1 LEVKVGSRAEAE
13 PGAAADGGCLTGF
26 WEFQLAVAPAA
37 AKLCRS
43 PEMQM
48 KTVLRNT
55 LAVIVGLVVGGTVNM
70 ALIVV
75 GPHVIPPP
83 AGVDVTD
90 PQSLSNSMHLFEPK
104 HFVFPFLAHAL
115 GTLTGVLL
123 AFLVAASY
131 RSVIAYAIGGFFLVG
146 GIAAAFMIPAPV
158 WFIILDLAAAYI
170 PMAWLATQLGRR
182 IIGGAGAS
190 KT

>member
-1 LEVKVGSRAEAE
+1 M
-13 PGAAADGGCLTGF
+13 T
-26 WEFQLAVAPAA
+26 
-37 AKLCRS
+37 
-43 PEMQM
+43 
-48 KTVLRNT
+48 
-55 LAVIVGLVVGGTVNM
+55 LVVVS
-70 ALIVV
+70 
-75 GPHVIPPP
+75 PYVIPPP

-90 PQSLSNSMHLFEPK
+90 SESLSNSMHLFEAK

-115 GTLTGVLL
+115 GTWTGALL

-131 RSVIAYAIGGFFLVG
+131 RSVFAYAIGVVFLVG

-170 PMAWLATQLGRR
+170 PMAWLGTQLGHR
-182 IIGGAGAS
+182 IIERAGAK